1 MNNTAPVLSDSF
13 IASQRRTLLDGR
25 SAICAAMDRIRDEDR
40 QMLVAALD
48 QVGAAEDHAQDLEI
62 SDNNRQNLEHL
73 TKRRLAIDHDLAK
86 IADGTYGVK
95 DFMGDR

>member
-1 MNNTAPVLSDSF
+1 MNNSAPLLSESF
-13 IASQRRTLLDGR
+13 IASQRKTLLDGR
-25 SAICAAMDRIRDEDR
+25 SAICAAMDRIRDEDQ

-48 QVGAAEDHAQDLEI
+48 QAGETEDHAQDLEI

-73 TKRRLAIDHDLAK
+73 TKRRIAIDDDLAK
-86 IADGTYGVK
+86 IADGTYGVQ